1 MNLSPPTIF
10 HHLRITV
17 ASPLIRRD
25 RSLHLTIDNIIY
37 ALTPS
42 YATILN
48 TSYRLQLFLNSH
60 NRMPYLLHSH
70 GVSEQT
76 TCRLEITTTL
86 PSTNPTSI
94 RSRQR
99 PMLRATIHAPDLI
112 TNLTFPSNS
121 PQYQLSIMTLD
132 TPLLLTIPPSNSQ
145 RSWDIIHDVESH
157 EVTGIDINRLSR
169 SQRR

>member
-37 ALTPS
+37 ALTQS
-42 YATILN
+42 CTTTLD
-48 TSYRLQLFLNSH
+48 TSYRIQLFLNPH
-60 NRMPYLLHSH
+60 NRMSYLLHSH